1 MRDLLHPV
9 VLSLAFA
16 AASAHTS
23 GAQTMATPAAAPR
36 IIVAPAPAVLIRID
50 GRPIYQPV
58 AGTELQRVVNTK
70 PLIVRD
76 ELGGHFLRILGGWM
90 EAYSLEDAWSIAGV
104 PPKGGSIALRQAIAS
119 KDVDLLDSKG
129 PASNDPDRLIND
141 RMPAIYVSTA
151 PAALVVT
158 DGPPQFGPIA
168 GTALEYMQNATPKV
182 FREPTDH
189 ELYVLL
195 SGRWFR
201 SWTTEGPWQYIPSDQ
216 LPADFAKIPA
226 SLLK

>member
-9 VLSLAFA
+9 VVSLALV
-16 AASAHTS
+16 AASAPTA
-23 GAQTMATPAAAPR
+23 GAQTMPAPAAAPR

-58 AGTELQRVVNTK
+58 AGTELQRIVNTR

-76 ELGGHFLRILGGWM
+76 ELGGHFLRILDGWM
-90 EAYSLEDAWSIAGV
+90 EAYSLDDAWSIAGV
-104 PPKGGSIALRQAIAS
+104 PPKGSGIALSQAVAS

-129 PASNDPDRLIND
+129 PTSKDPDRLINE
-141 RMPAIYVSTA
+141 RMPAIYISTE

-158 DGPPQFGPIA
+158 DGPPRFVPVA

-201 SWTTEGPWQYIPSDQ
+201 SWTTEGPWQYIPSAE

-226 SLLK
+226 ALLK